1 MGVVWIA
8 VLIMAVTALAA
19 PAVKF
24 DQRQEGDVNIR
35 ADLENFVILIIPT
48 SNTGTTGL
56 LDLLSKSLPGKGL
69 LKHKHGENKRP
80 AAVAGVIPSQDPS
93 QHFIESK
100 TAPYHVDISRT
111 RSHLAKLHPQIGNGE
126 VLIAHSPTV
135 ALAKSRENTVLKS
148 DSAFD
153 EAEDK
158 SAAPRSRSARTLSIQ
173 PNEDFQALVLSSDLF
188 VGRKFG
194 RDKKVDKNEVRTG
207 ENLTLLGAEMDQC
220 GPDQKRDA
228 QGICQLIE
236 Q

>member
-1 MGVVWIA
+1 MAVIWIA
-8 VLIMAVTALAA
+8 VLIMAGTAQAA

-48 SNTGTTGL
+48 SNTGTAGL

-69 LKHKHGENKRP
+69 LKHKHGETKRP
-80 AAVAGVIPSQDPS
+80 VTGIIPTQDPA

-135 ALAKSRENTVLKS
+135 ALGKSRENSVLKS
-148 DSAFD
+148 DSAF
-153 EAEDK
+153 EE
-158 SAAPRSRSARTLSIQ
+158 SAPRSRSARTLSIQ
-173 PNEDFQALVLSSDLF
+173 PNEDFHALVLSSDMF

-194 RDKKVDKNEVRTG
+194 RDKKVDNSEVRSG

-220 GPDQKRDA
+220 GPDQKRDS
-228 QGICQLIE
+228 QGICQLIKQQE
-236 Q
+236 

>member
-80 AAVAGVIPSQDPS
+80 AAAAGVIPS

-111 RSHLAKLHPQIGNGE
+111 RSHLAKLHPQIGNSE

-153 EAEDK
+153 EAAEDK
-158 SAAPRSRSARTLSIQ
+158 SAPRSRSARTLSIQ

-194 RDKKVDKNEVRTG
+194 RDKKVDNTQVRSG